1 MLWNNDSFCPLVVA
15 SMLAILLMM
24 VIAMLYLVS
33 ICPNNA
39 ALYLSV
45 LGGLSTVVAIISFM
59 VIVVDA
65 HKIGATSVPSAGFLA
80 WYILAALS
88 MDFALA
94 AAMVLTTEEIE
105 NNPYLIWNWGEQS

>member
-1 MLWNNDSFCPLVVA
+1 MPWNNDSFGLLVVA

-45 LGGLSTVVAIISFM
+45 LGGLSTIVAIISFM

-65 HKIGATSVPSAGFLA
+65 HKTGPVSVPSAGFLA
-80 WYILAALS
+80 WYILCALS

-94 AAMVLTTEEIE
+94 SAIVLKTEKMGD
-105 NNPYLIWNWGEQS
+105 NPYHIWNLIQ

>member
-1 MLWNNDSFCPLVVA
+1 MPWNNDLFCPMVVGLL
-15 SMLAILLMM
+15 LAILLMM

-45 LGGLSTVVAIISFM
+45 LGGLSTIVAIISFM

-80 WYILAALS
+80 WYILTGLS

-94 AAMVLTTEEIE
+94 SAMVLKIEKME
-105 NNPYLIWNWGEQS
+105 NNPYHIWNLIQ